1 MRSRK
6 IGIKFSIRALL
17 SLMLVIAIV
26 SGLISARIAKFRH
39 LQELSLNID
48 SLGGDVSWVAPDHFI
63 DSENRAHILYP
74 LETVDG
80 REFFANLINPRFL
93 HVNLGKDNSEIITNL
108 KGFADY
114 VMSIA
119 CDDCKL
125 PLGLV
130 LPNTAFVYVDDPDGD
145 TVRKLLNALKP
156 GCLKWLMI
164 ATNKLDERFIYLL
177 KQQDNIEV
185 LDIEVESADGLS
197 DEFFNLLRELD
208 KLESIHVSGVNFSVD
223 NLQDLC
229 AKHSLRRLNLA
240 CPNLEGQERDVI
252 RSLSAFT
259 TRISFTINGFE
270 MENGFEMDSN
280 SLYLIVHRR

>member
-1 MRSRK
+1 MRHRR
-6 IGIKFSIRALL
+6 IGVKFSTRALL
-17 SLMLVIAIV
+17 SLMMVAAIIF
-26 SGLISARIAKFRH
+26 GLFSARIVRFRR
-39 LQELSLNID
+39 LQELSLKID
-48 SLGGDVSWVAPDHFI
+48 SLGGDVSWVAPDDFI
-63 DSENRAHILYP
+63 DCENRAHILYP
-74 LETVDG
+74 AETVDG

-93 HVNLGKDNSEIITNL
+93 HVNLGKDNSEVVTGL

-114 VMSIA
+114 VMSIT

-177 KQQDNIEV
+177 KRQANIEV

-197 DEFFNLLRELD
+197 DEFFKLLRDFD
-208 KLESIHVSGVNFSVD
+208 KLESIHVSGVNLSVD

-229 AKHSLRRLNLA
+229 AKQSLRRLNLV

-259 TRISFTINGFE
+259 TRISITINGFE
-270 MENGFEMDSN
+270 IDSKNDFEMDSN
-280 SLYLIVHRR
+280 SLYLVVR